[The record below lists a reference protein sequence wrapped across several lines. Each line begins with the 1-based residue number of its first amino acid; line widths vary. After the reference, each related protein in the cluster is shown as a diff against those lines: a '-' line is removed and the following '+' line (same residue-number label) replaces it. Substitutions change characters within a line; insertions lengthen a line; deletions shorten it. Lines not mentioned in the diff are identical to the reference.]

1 MVWVDQGRMVGMGD
15 QDQTEQVEVEQ
26 RTSRRRGAAA
36 ARARADAQ
44 RAVRARTKALADVA
58 DRWAATDERLE
69 RAVSKRDET
78 IDRARQRA
86 IDRYDKGVAH
96 IEAGRQELIREALGL
111 EGATTREVATWLG
124 VSNRKV
130 NLWRAQL
137 EEDQGQ
143 EKPDATAEATA

>member
-1 MVWVDQGRMVGMGD
+1 MVDMGD
-15 QDQTEQVEVEQ
+15 QDQTEQVEVEK

-58 DRWAATDERLE
+58 DRWVATDERLE
-69 RAVSKRDET
+69 RAASKRDET

-86 IDRYDKGVAH
+86 IDRYDKEVAH

-124 VSNRKV
+124 VSSRKV
-130 NLWRAQL
+130 NSWRAQL

>member
-1 MVWVDQGRMVGMGD
+1 MVGMGD

-69 RAVSKRDET
+69 RAASKRDET

-86 IDRYDKGVAH
+86 IDRYDKEVAH

-111 EGATTREVATWLG
+111 EGATTREIATWLG

>member
-1 MVWVDQGRMVGMGD
+1 MVGMDD

-69 RAVSKRDET
+69 RAASKRDET

-86 IDRYDKGVAH
+86 IDRYDKEVAH

>member
-1 MVWVDQGRMVGMGD
+1 MVGMDD
-15 QDQTEQVEVEQ
+15 QDQTELVEAEQ

-69 RAVSKRDET
+69 RAAVKRDEA

-86 IDRYDKGVAH
+86 IDRYEIEVSH
-96 IEAGRQELIREALGL
+96 IEAGRQELIREALAL
-111 EGATTREVATWLG
+111 EGATTKEVATWLG
-124 VSNRKV
+124 VSSRKV
-130 NLWRAQL
+130 NSWRTQL
-137 EEDQGQ
+137 EEEQGQ

>member
-69 RAVSKRDET
+69 RAASKS
-78 IDRARQRA
+78 DRARQRA
-86 IDRYDKGVAH
+86 TDRYDKEVAH

-124 VSNRKV
+124 VSSRKV
-130 NLWRAQL
+130 NSWRAQL

>member
-1 MVWVDQGRMVGMGD
+1 MDQGRMVGMGD

-69 RAVSKRDET
+69 RAASKRDET

-86 IDRYDKGVAH
+86 IDRYDKEVAH

>member
-1 MVWVDQGRMVGMGD
+1 MVGMGD

-69 RAVSKRDET
+69 RAASKRDET

-86 IDRYDKGVAH
+86 IDRYDKEVAH

-143 EKPDATAEATA
+143 EEPDATAEATA

>member
-1 MVWVDQGRMVGMGD
+1 MVGMGD

-69 RAVSKRDET
+69 RAASKRDET

-86 IDRYDKGVAH
+86 IDRYDKEVAH

>member
-1 MVWVDQGRMVGMGD
+1 MVGMGD

-58 DRWAATDERLE
+58 DRWASTDERLE
-69 RAVSKRDET
+69 RAASKRDET

-86 IDRYDKGVAH
+86 IDRYDKEVAH

>member
-1 MVWVDQGRMVGMGD
+1 MGD

-69 RAVSKRDET
+69 RAASKRDET

-86 IDRYDKGVAH
+86 IDRYDKEVAH

>member
-1 MVWVDQGRMVGMGD
+1 MDQGRMVDMGD

-26 RTSRRRGAAA
+26 RTSRRRGAA

-69 RAVSKRDET
+69 RAASKRDET
-78 IDRARQRA
+78 IERARQRA
-86 IDRYDKGVAH
+86 TDRYDKEVAH
-96 IEAGRQELIREALGL
+96 IEEGRQELIREALNL

-124 VSNRKV
+124 VSSRKV
-130 NLWRAQL
+130 NSWRAQL

>member
-1 MVWVDQGRMVGMGD
+1 MVDMGD
-15 QDQTEQVEVEQ
+15 QDQTEQVEVEK

-58 DRWAATDERLE
+58 DRWVATDERLE
-69 RAVSKRDET
+69 RAAAKRDET

-86 IDRYDKGVAH
+86 IDRYDKEVAH

-124 VSNRKV
+124 VSSRKV
-130 NLWRAQL
+130 NSWRAQL

>member
-1 MVWVDQGRMVGMGD
+1 MVGMGD

-69 RAVSKRDET
+69 RAASKRDET

-86 IDRYDKGVAH
+86 IDRYDKEVAH

-143 EKPDATAEATA
+143 EKPDVTAEATA

>member
-1 MVWVDQGRMVGMGD
+1 MDD
-15 QDQTEQVEVEQ
+15 QDQTELVEAEQ

-69 RAVSKRDET
+69 RAAVKRDEA
-78 IDRARQRA
+78 INRARQRA
-86 IDRYDKGVAH
+86 IDRYEIEVSH
-96 IEAGRQELIREALGL
+96 IEAGRQELIREALAL
-111 EGATTREVATWLG
+111 EGATTKEVATWLG
-124 VSNRKV
+124 VSSRKV
-130 NLWRAQL
+130 NLWRTQL
-137 EEDQGQ
+137 EEEQGQ

>member
-26 RTSRRRGAAA
+26 RTSRRRGAA

-69 RAVSKRDET
+69 RAASKRDET

-86 IDRYDKGVAH
+86 IDRYDKEVAH

>member
-1 MVWVDQGRMVGMGD
+1 MVGMGD
-15 QDQTEQVEVEQ
+15 QDQTEQAEVEQ

-69 RAVSKRDET
+69 RAASKRDET

-86 IDRYDKGVAH
+86 IDRYDKEVAH

>member
-1 MVWVDQGRMVGMGD
+1 MVGMDD
-15 QDQTEQVEVEQ
+15 QDQTELVEAEQ

-69 RAVSKRDET
+69 RAAVKRDEA
-78 IDRARQRA
+78 INRARQRA
-86 IDRYDKGVAH
+86 IDRYEIEVSH
-96 IEAGRQELIREALGL
+96 IEAGRQELIREALAL
-111 EGATTREVATWLG
+111 EGATTKEVATWLG
-124 VSNRKV
+124 VSSRKV
-130 NLWRAQL
+130 NLWRTQL
-137 EEDQGQ
+137 EEEQGQ

>member
-1 MVWVDQGRMVGMGD
+1 MVDMGD
-15 QDQTEQVEVEQ
+15 QDQTEQVEVEK

-36 ARARADAQ
+36 AARARADAR

-58 DRWAATDERLE
+58 DRWVATDERLE
-69 RAVSKRDET
+69 RAAAKRDET
-78 IDRARQRA
+78 IERARQRA
-86 IDRYDKGVAH
+86 TDRYDKEVAH
-96 IEAGRQELIREALGL
+96 IEEGRQELIREALGL

-124 VSNRKV
+124 VSSRKV
-130 NLWRAQL
+130 NSWRAQL